1 MVDPR
6 QAQIHRWSDSTPR
19 TSRIAVVASF
29 VDGVAAGF
37 AVGVDPLR
45 WGEFGDAVGGG
56 DVPVGVV
63 DEAVV
68 GCAEQDEVVGV
79 GGVAVGPVAQCRLV
93 CGEAEEVDLWRF
105 VVSDDLVV
113 LVFDGP

>member
-1 MVDPR
+1 MCEELLGIALVVFFVD
-6 QAQIHRWSDSTPR
+6 
-19 TSRIAVVASF
+19 RIAS
-29 VDGVAAGF
+29 GF
-37 AVGVDPLR
+37 AVYVDPLG
-45 WGEFGDAVGGG
+45 WDEFRDAVGGG

-63 DEAVV
+63 DESVV
-68 GCAEQDEVVGV
+68 GCAEEDEVVGV